1 MTVLNVGIQ
10 NLREMGQ
17 LVHQLRPWDRFP
29 SAAVFSWSSAKV
41 EGHLVIKVCKCF
53 TDVFCYLSTNFH
65 PILFSGFGCSHI
77 SPYKRITLYICLHVW
92 WMKEGLLYVISFSGR
107 DVFPPSPSEPSLAL
121 VPKDW
126 RSVADYGPRDQLHQ
140 RFTQLYRLQHRSD
153 HYRHYRGRFILSLL
167 VKMVMRSGLL
177 TNFHHFHLTSI

>member
-65 PILFSGFGCSHI
+65 PILFSGFGCSHF
-77 SPYKRITLYICLHVW
+77 SPYKRIILYMFHKNTILICHPAWKCSQHPTSRHITMYFLYSICL
-92 WMKEGLLYVISFSGR
+92 KALRSR
-107 DVFPPSPSEPSLAL
+107 PSCAKLC
-121 VPKDW
+121 
-126 RSVADYGPRDQLHQ
+126 
-140 RFTQLYRLQHRSD
+140 RLTVKVKA
-153 HYRHYRGRFILSLL
+153 ILSSW
-167 VKMVMRSGLL
+167 VNGL
-177 TNFHHFHLTSI
+177 SAP